1 MVEDRQRNKFTS
13 LSFGPGDSRE
23 DLEPFERE
31 ALQRL
36 MEREGGHTTGPF
48 CMVENSSAYTN
59 NF

>member
-13 LSFGPGDSRE
+13 LNFGPGDSRE
-23 DLEPFERE
+23 DLEPFQRE

-48 CMVENSSAYTN
+48 CMVKNSSA
-59 NF
+59 